1 MPTFAW
7 KSPKSLK
14 KNLPGLC
21 PGPADVPISGHA
33 PRQPE
38 RSPPPASAHRA
49 HPCVQGLSE
58 LQHRARQSMRDG
70 RGGRGEMGGV
80 PPLRGGSYGA
90 PLRNSKI
97 FLLATTS
104 QLLEDGVASRRRE
117 AARAARRGAGEGAV
131 CPAVSSRASKL
142 AAQLTWHG
150 PRSVPFRSSRR
161 RLRRHSPVGHNRYGG
176 LPLVAA

>member
-1 MPTFAW
+1 MAEKLMKVSKRP
-7 KSPKSLK
+7 S
-14 KNLPGLC
+14 
-21 PGPADVPISGHA
+21 V
-33 PRQPE
+33 
-38 RSPPPASAHRA
+38 
-49 HPCVQGLSE
+49 
-58 LQHRARQSMRDG
+58 
-70 RGGRGEMGGV
+70 GETEV
-80 PPLRGGSYGA
+80 EV
-90 PLRNSKI
+90 
-97 FLLATTS
+97 
-104 QLLEDGVASRRRE
+104 EDGVASRRRE